1 MSKTA
6 KNPDSRRTAAEQSKF
21 RILEAAEQA
30 FAEDGY
36 SGTSM
41 RAIAQHAEVTT
52 GLLHYHFATK
62 KNLYAAI
69 VSWRA
74 EAINKQRLYLL
85 EVLPDTPSIPE
96 ILHALFQPALGIDAG
111 GVAFAR
117 IMARMMSAD
126 SMHQDLVRDHYD
138 DTAHVFISTL
148 QKTAGMS
155 WEDAAWGY
163 NLAIHVLISGMTR
176 SGRAERLVGDQR
188 SASVEE
194 YLDRLV
200 GFATG
205 GINQFAATGDAAD
218 I

>member
-1 MSKTA
+1 MSKAA

-96 ILHALFQPALGIDAG
+96 ILHALFQPALGIGNHARTNAALGFHTQDG
-111 GVAFAR
+111 GPSYWSNR
-117 IMARMMSAD
+117 IGSRFGAEY
-126 SMHQDLVRDHYD
+126 RDRRD
-138 DTAHVFISTL
+138 
-148 QKTAGMS
+148 G
-155 WEDAAWGY
+155 
-163 NLAIHVLISGMTR
+163 
-176 SGRAERLVGDQR
+176 
-188 SASVEE
+188 
-194 YLDRLV
+194 
-200 GFATG
+200 
-205 GINQFAATGDAAD
+205 
-218 I
+218 